1 MPPAMTGLHMRM
13 TAERVAC
20 YSRRVLDNGRMAIFD
35 FPDLPSHFRQLLGE
49 CRELYVSSGQL
60 IANEHPDLLPESGE
74 HFINL
79 MDDLHRALLVK
90 IFVTICEAD
99 RSWSKNE
106 RFLAEVLLFHLWSQ
120 WLSDEPLKEALLQMS
135 EKSTKLKWYALVR
148 PFDQI
153 APLRDRIGELETIVT
168 RLANIV
174 ARADGPMRSGEAAH
188 VKMIQDEIFLH
199 LRQIPI
205 DEPGERKDAHE
216 ARIEAIKKILSDANK
231 LPSAAPSRSTATPS
245 TATPSTKTQVDPGG
259 QVEVKTEAMESKDA
273 NEQPQPTLEEALAE
287 LDRLIALKNIKE
299 EVRTLAN
306 FLKVQEQ
313 RVAAGLPST
322 KLSLHMVFKGNP
334 GTGKTTVARIVGKVF
349 GAMGVLSKGHLI
361 ETDRSGLVAEYA
373 GQTGPKTNKKID
385 EALDGVLFIDEAYT
399 LISAEGEDPF
409 GHEAVQTLLKRM
421 EDDRKRLVVIL
432 AGYPREM
439 KALLE
444 SNPGLSSRFS
454 RHLEFVDYLPLELA
468 QIFGL
473 MSNKSRYELRP
484 LARAKILIGLD
495 YLYQRRGRHFG
506 NGRTSRNTFEHAIRR
521 MANRIA
527 DIPDLSIEQLST
539 LEPEDIEF
547 KKVPSDIFDNLA
559 TDKAIRFHIECPECD
574 FSKDVP
580 PAFLGES
587 LRCPKCEHDFKAEWG
602 TLVKMVPAEEG
613 EQAEEVQVE
622 KQQLEAE
629 EP

>member
-1 MPPAMTGLHMRM
+1 M
-13 TAERVAC
+13 
-20 YSRRVLDNGRMAIFD
+20 GRMATFD
-35 FPDLPSHFRQLLGE
+35 FPDLPSHFRQLLGD

-60 IANEHPDLLPESGE
+60 IAKEHPSLLPQSGE
-74 HFINL
+74 HFIQL

-99 RSWSKNE
+99 RRWSKNE
-106 RFLAEVLLFHLWSQ
+106 KILAEVLLYHLWSQ
-120 WLSDEPLKEALLQMS
+120 WLSDEPLKAALAQIS
-135 EKSTKLKWYALVR
+135 EKATKLKWYAIVR

-153 APLRDRIGELETIVT
+153 APLRDRVGELETIVT

-174 ARADGPMRSGEAAH
+174 ARADGPMKPGEAAH
-188 VKMIQDEIFLH
+188 VKMIQDELFLH

-205 DEPGERKDAHE
+205 DEPELRKDAHE
-216 ARIEAIKKILSDANK
+216 ARIDAIKKILHDANK
-231 LPSAAPSRSTATPS
+231 LPEAQTQSTATQS
-245 TATPSTKTQVDPGG
+245 AASQTTATQVDRGRP
-259 QVEVKTEAMESKDA
+259 VEVEAETAGSKNA
-273 NEQPQPTLEEALAE
+273 TQAPTLSLEDALAE
-287 LDRLIALKNIKE
+287 LDRLIGLENMKH

-313 RVAAGLPST
+313 REAAGLPNT
-322 KLSLHMVFKGNP
+322 QLSLHMVFGGNP
-334 GTGKTTVARIVGKVF
+334 GTGKTTVARIIGKVF
-349 GAMGVLSKGHLI
+349 GAMGVLTKGHLI

-399 LISAEGEDPF
+399 LISSEGEDPF

-439 KALLE
+439 KTLLQ

-454 RHLEFVDYLPLELA
+454 RHLEFIDYTPLELSR
-468 QIFGL
+468 IFGL
-473 MSNKSRYELRP
+473 MCHKNRYEFRSLV
-484 LARAKILIGLD
+484 RAKVIVGLD
-495 YLYQRRGRHFG
+495 YLYERRGRHFG

-527 DIPDLSIEQLST
+527 EIVDLSVEQLTT

-547 KKVPSDIFDNLA
+547 KKIPSKVFDDLT
-559 TDKAIRFHIECPECD
+559 TDESLRFHIQCPHCD
-574 FSKDVP
+574 FGKDVP
-580 PAFLGES
+580 PPFLGQS
-587 LRCPKCEHDFKAEWG
+587 VRCPKCEHDFKAEWG
-602 TLVKMVPAEEG
+602 SLVQETASGKPC
-613 EQAEEVQVE
+613 QN
-622 KQQLEAE
+622 
-629 EP
+629 

>member
-1 MPPAMTGLHMRM
+1 
-13 TAERVAC
+13 
-20 YSRRVLDNGRMAIFD
+20 MATFD

-60 IANEHPDLLPESGE
+60 IASEHPDLLPESGE

-99 RSWSKNE
+99 RKWSKNE
-106 RFLAEVLLFHLWSQ
+106 KFLAEVLLFHLWSQ
-120 WLSDEPLKEALLQMS
+120 WLSDDPLKEALLQMS
-135 EKSTKLKWYALVR
+135 EKATKLKWYSLVR
-148 PFDQI
+148 PFDKI
-153 APLRDRIGELETIVT
+153 SPLRDRIGELETIIT

-174 ARADGPMRSGEAAH
+174 ARADGPMRKGEAAH
-188 VKMIQDEIFLH
+188 VKMIQDELFLH
-199 LRQIPI
+199 LQQIPI
-205 DEPGERKDAHE
+205 DEPEQRKNAHQ
-216 ARIEAIKKILSDANK
+216 ARIEAIKKILHDANA
-231 LPSAAPSRSTATPS
+231 LPDTRAHSTATQ
-245 TATPSTKTQVDPGG
+245 ADPGG
-259 QVEVKTEAMESKDA
+259 KVEVKEAEASGNEDA
-273 NEQPQPTLEEALAE
+273 SEEPKLTLEEALAK

-313 RVAAGLPST
+313 RVAAGLPNT
-322 KLSLHMVFKGNP
+322 KLSLHMVFNGNP

-439 KALLE
+439 KTLLQ

-454 RHLEFVDYLPLELA
+454 RHLEFQDYAPIELA

-473 MSNKSRYELRP
+473 MAKKSRYELRAI
-484 LARAKILIGLD
+484 ARAKIIIGLD

-527 DIPDLSIEQLST
+527 DIADLSIEQLST

-547 KKVPSDIFDNLA
+547 KKVPNEIFDILA
-559 TDKAIRFHIECPECD
+559 TDESVRFHIECPECD

-580 PAFLGES
+580 ATFLGES

-602 TLVKMVPAEEG
+602 SLVKTVPSEEG
-613 EQAEEVQVE
+613 EQTET
-622 KQQLEAE
+622 E
-629 EP
+629 EPKVEDS

>member
-1 MPPAMTGLHMRM
+1 
-13 TAERVAC
+13 
-20 YSRRVLDNGRMAIFD
+20 MAKFE

-60 IANEHPDLLPESGE
+60 VVNEHPDSLPDTPE
-74 HFINL
+74 HFIRL
-79 MDDLHRALLVK
+79 MDDLHRALVVK
-90 IFVTICEAD
+90 IFITICEAD
-99 RSWSKNE
+99 RRWSKNE
-106 RFLAEVLLFHLWSQ
+106 KFLAEVLLFHLWSQ
-120 WLSDEPLKEALLQMS
+120 WLNDEPLKAAIAQMS
-135 EKSTKLKWYALVR
+135 EKATKLKWYSLVR

-153 APLRDRIGELETIVT
+153 APLRDRVGEIETIVT
-168 RLANIV
+168 RLANII
-174 ARADGPMRSGEAAH
+174 ARADGPIRPGEAAH
-188 VKMIQDEIFLH
+188 VKLIQDELFLH

-205 DEPGERKDAHE
+205 DEPEERENAHE
-216 ARIEAIKKILSDANK
+216 ARIEAIKKILHDANK
-231 LPSAAPSRSTATPS
+231 LPDTHASSPSTQSTSSQSTAT
-245 TATPSTKTQVDPGG
+245 QNDPGKVKVD
-259 QVEVKTEAMESKDA
+259 VEVPDD
-273 NEQPQPTLEEALAE
+273 EQVAEEPKLTLEEALAE
-287 LDRLIALKNIKE
+287 LDQLIGLENIKH

-306 FLKVQEQ
+306 FLKVQKQ
-313 RVAAGLPST
+313 REDAGLPST
-322 KLSLHMVFKGNP
+322 KLSLHMVFNGNP
-334 GTGKTTVARIVGKVF
+334 GTGKTTVARIIGKVF

-373 GQTGPKTNKKID
+373 GQTGPKTNTKID

-439 KALLE
+439 EALLR

-454 RHLEFVDYLPLELA
+454 RHLEFIDYTPLELS

-473 MSNKSRYELRP
+473 MCDKNHYQLRP
-484 LARAKILIGLD
+484 LARAKVIVGLD

-527 DIPDLSIEQLST
+527 DIADLSVEQLTT

-547 KKVPSDIFDNLA
+547 KKVPPEVFDKLSA
-559 TDKAIRFHIECPECD
+559 DDSQRFHIACPNCEHG
-574 FSKDVP
+574 KDVP
-580 PAFLGES
+580 HKFLGQS
-587 LRCPKCEHDFKAEWG
+587 VRCPKCEHDFSADWGSLAKANNED
-602 TLVKMVPAEEG
+602 
-613 EQAEEVQVE
+613 EQTPGVST
-622 KQQLEAE
+622 
-629 EP
+629 

>member
-1 MPPAMTGLHMRM
+1 
-13 TAERVAC
+13 
-20 YSRRVLDNGRMAIFD
+20 MATFD
-35 FPDLPSHFRQLLGE
+35 FPDLPSRFRQLLGE
-49 CRELYVSSGQL
+49 CRDLYVSSAQQ
-60 IANEHPDLLPESGE
+60 IAREHPELLPKSEE
-74 HFINL
+74 HFVRL

-99 RSWSKNE
+99 RRWSKNE
-106 RFLAEVLLFHLWSQ
+106 KFLAEVLLFHLWSQ
-120 WLSDEPLKEALLQMS
+120 WLSDEPLKAALAQMS
-135 EKSTKLKWYALVR
+135 EKALKLKWYATVR

-168 RLANIV
+168 RLANII
-174 ARADGPMRSGEAAH
+174 ARADGPMKPGEAAH
-188 VKMIQDEIFLH
+188 VKMIQDELFLH

-205 DEPGERKDAHE
+205 DEPEQRTDAHE
-216 ARIEAIKKILSDANK
+216 ARIEAIKKILHDANK
-231 LPSAAPSRSTATPS
+231 LPDTHAHTTQNKSTSKNPTSNNSTATQ
-245 TATPSTKTQVDPGG
+245 TDPGKV
-259 QVEVKTEAMESKDA
+259 QIEAEAKDSETA
-273 NEQPQPTLEEALAE
+273 NEEPKLSLEDALAE
-287 LDRLIALKNIKE
+287 LDRLIGLENIKH
-299 EVRTLAN
+299 EVRTLTN
-306 FLKVQEQ
+306 FLKVQKQ
-313 RVAAGLPST
+313 REEAGLPST
-322 KLSLHMVFKGNP
+322 KLSLHMVFGGNP

-439 KALLE
+439 ETLLR

-454 RHLEFVDYLPLELA
+454 RHLEFIDYTPLELS

-473 MSNKSRYELRP
+473 MCGKNHYDLKP
-484 LARAKILIGLD
+484 LARAKVIVGLD

-527 DIPDLSIEQLST
+527 EIPDLSVEQLT
-539 LEPEDIEF
+539 VLEPEDIEF
-547 KKVPSDIFDNLA
+547 KKVPAEVFEGLGDNQTL
-559 TDKAIRFHIECPECD
+559 RFHVGCPECQHG
-574 FSKDVP
+574 KDVP
-580 PAFLGES
+580 YKYLGQS
-587 LRCPKCEHDFKAEWG
+587 LRCPKCSHDFDANWG
-602 TLVKMVPAEEG
+602 SVVLR
-613 EQAEEVQVE
+613 QSDD
-622 KQQLEAE
+622 EAE
-629 EP
+629 TPKQDEA

>member
-1 MPPAMTGLHMRM
+1 
-13 TAERVAC
+13 
-20 YSRRVLDNGRMAIFD
+20 MATFD
-35 FPDLPSHFRQLLGE
+35 FPDLPSHFRQLLGD

-60 IANEHPDLLPESGE
+60 IANEHPDLLPESAE
-74 HFINL
+74 HFIHL

-99 RSWSKNE
+99 RRWSKNE
-106 RFLAEVLLFHLWSQ
+106 KFLAEVLLFHLWSQ
-120 WLSDEPLKEALLQMS
+120 WLSDEPLKAALAQMS

-153 APLRDRIGELETIVT
+153 APLRERIGELETIVT

-174 ARADGPMRSGEAAH
+174 ARADGPMKQGEASH
-188 VKMIQDEIFLH
+188 VKMIQDELFLH

-205 DEPGERKDAHE
+205 DEPGERKNAHE

-231 LPSAAPSRSTATPS
+231 LPDTHAHSTATQ
-245 TATPSTKTQVDPGG
+245 ADPGG
-259 QVEVKTEAMESKDA
+259 KVEVEAEAAAGEDVS
-273 NEQPQPTLEEALAE
+273 EQPKLTLDEALAE

-313 RVAAGLPST
+313 RVAAGLPNT
-322 KLSLHMVFKGNP
+322 KLSLHMVFGGNP

-349 GAMGVLSKGHLI
+349 GAMGVLTKGHLI

-439 KALLE
+439 KTLLH

-454 RHLEFVDYLPLELA
+454 RHLEFIDYKPLELA

-473 MSNKSRYELRP
+473 MCNKNRYELRS
-484 LARAKILIGLD
+484 LARAKVLVGLD

-527 DIPDLSIEQLST
+527 EIADLSVEQLTT

-547 KKVPSDIFDNLA
+547 KKVPGEVFDDLASDDTL
-559 TDKAIRFHIECPECD
+559 RFHIECPECD
-574 FSKDVP
+574 FVKDVP
-580 PAFLGES
+580 PNFLGQS
-587 LRCPKCEHDFKAEWG
+587 VRCPKCDHDFKAEWG
-602 TLVKMVPAEEG
+602 SLVKKSAET
-613 EQAEEVQVE
+613 
-622 KQQLEAE
+622 EADE
-629 EP
+629 AAKN

>member
-1 MPPAMTGLHMRM
+1 
-13 TAERVAC
+13 
-20 YSRRVLDNGRMAIFD
+20 MAKFE

-60 IANEHPDLLPESGE
+60 VVNEHPDSLPDTPE
-74 HFINL
+74 HFIRL
-79 MDDLHRALLVK
+79 MDDLHRALVVK
-90 IFVTICEAD
+90 IFITICEAD
-99 RSWSKNE
+99 RRWSKNE
-106 RFLAEVLLFHLWSQ
+106 KFLAEVLLFHLWSQ
-120 WLSDEPLKEALLQMS
+120 WLNDEPLKAAIAQMS
-135 EKSTKLKWYALVR
+135 EKATKLKWYSLVR

-153 APLRDRIGELETIVT
+153 APLRDRVGELETIVT
-168 RLANIV
+168 RLANII
-174 ARADGPMRSGEAAH
+174 ARADGPIRPGEAAH
-188 VKMIQDEIFLH
+188 IKLIQDELFLH

-205 DEPGERKDAHE
+205 DEPEERENAHE
-216 ARIEAIKKILSDANK
+216 ARIQAIKKILHDANK
-231 LPSAAPSRSTATPS
+231 LPDTHASAPSPQSTSSQSTAT
-245 TATPSTKTQVDPGG
+245 QNDPGKVKVD
-259 QVEVKTEAMESKDA
+259 VEVPDDEHTAEGPKL
-273 NEQPQPTLEEALAE
+273 TLEEALAE
-287 LDRLIALKNIKE
+287 LDRLIGLENIKH

-306 FLKVQEQ
+306 FLKVQKQ
-313 RVAAGLPST
+313 REDAGLPST
-322 KLSLHMVFKGNP
+322 KLSLHMVFNGNP
-334 GTGKTTVARIVGKVF
+334 GTGKTTVARIIGKVF

-373 GQTGPKTNKKID
+373 GQTGPKTNTKID

-439 KALLE
+439 EALLR

-454 RHLEFVDYLPLELA
+454 RHLEFVDYTPLELS

-473 MSNKSRYELRP
+473 MCDKNHYQLRP
-484 LARAKILIGLD
+484 LARAKVIVGLD

-527 DIPDLSIEQLST
+527 DIADLSVEQLTT

-547 KKVPSDIFDNLA
+547 KKVPSEVFDKLSA
-559 TDKAIRFHIECPECD
+559 DHSLRFHIACPNCEHG
-574 FSKDVP
+574 KDVP
-580 PAFLGES
+580 HKFLGQS
-587 LRCPKCEHDFKAEWG
+587 VRCPKCGHDFSADWGSLAKANNED
-602 TLVKMVPAEEG
+602 
-613 EQAEEVQVE
+613 EQTPSVST
-622 KQQLEAE
+622 
-629 EP
+629 